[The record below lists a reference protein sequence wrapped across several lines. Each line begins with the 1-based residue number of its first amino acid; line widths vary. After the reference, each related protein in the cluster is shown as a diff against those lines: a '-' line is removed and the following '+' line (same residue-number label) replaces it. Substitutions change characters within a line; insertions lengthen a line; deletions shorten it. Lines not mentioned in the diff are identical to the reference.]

1 VNNEENKESIRQINF
16 SVLFSHNEGGNTATN
31 SCVILELVTSTVISR
46 TELSCWRKNYSSKA
60 TLLLSESH
68 RYKHFTVG
76 IMIWLIATKFPY
88 LKWRWVFYL
97 LRRCFLSSI
106 VAKMWLYIWVTQRMS
121 YKKQELLTLRDH
133 LSSPPG
139 SVLLIFL
146 VFCVFLLCVFTL
158 LVPNCDFRY
167 DFRMKTMFGSYLSA
181 VVCRRA
187 HVLFTL
193 FVVACT

>member
-1 VNNEENKESIRQINF
+1 MCPLWRQHLYCYRFLPSLNMNQVPENLYLGR
-16 SVLFSHNEGGNTATN
+16 
-31 SCVILELVTSTVISR
+31 
-46 TELSCWRKNYSSKA
+46 Y
-60 TLLLSESH
+60 

-76 IMIWLIATKFPY
+76 IMIWLIATKFPF
-88 LKWRWVFYL
+88 LKWRWIFYL
-97 LRRCFLSSI
+97 LRRFFLSSI

-139 SVLLIFL
+139 FLVGSVLLIFL
-146 VFCVFLLCVFTL
+146 VFGVFLLCVFTF

-167 DFRMKTMFGSYLSA
+167 DFRMKTMFGSHLSP
-181 VVCRRA
+181 VVCRRV